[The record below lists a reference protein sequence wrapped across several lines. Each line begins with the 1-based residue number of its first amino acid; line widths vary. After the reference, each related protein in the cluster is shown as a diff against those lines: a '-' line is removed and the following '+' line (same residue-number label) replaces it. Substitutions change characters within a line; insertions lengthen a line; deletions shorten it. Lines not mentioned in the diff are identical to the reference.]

1 MPKGRSLLQRN
12 EAPMKILITGGK
24 GQLGTDCAQILADRH
39 DILAIDLDELDI
51 TSRLD
56 VEKVVQGFCPDI
68 ILNCAAYTQVDACE
82 TEKALAWKV
91 NVNGPKNLALSAI
104 DCHAQLI
111 HVSTDYVF
119 DGTRPVPQPYREDD
133 ETGPISYYGKTKLE
147 GEIAVKETTPNHMIV
162 RTAWLYGMNGS
173 NILKTFL
180 KLALKYPEKEIKVVN
195 DQFGSP
201 TWSYRLALQIA
212 QLIEAKGTGVYHA
225 TSEGYCTWYDLAQY
239 FLQEMDVPHLVVP
252 CSTEEYPTP
261 ATRPKNS
268 ILENG
273 RVKDQGINIMPFWED
288 DIHHFVTRFKT
299 ALVAEI
305 ERQVKT

>member
-1 MPKGRSLLQRN
+1 V
-12 EAPMKILITGGK
+12 KILITGGK
-24 GQLGTDCAQILADRH
+24 GQLGTDCAQVLGDRH

-51 TSRLD
+51 TDQSD
-56 VEKVVQGFCPDI
+56 VKKTVQRFSPNI

-91 NVNGPKNLALSAI
+91 NVNGPKNLALSAK
-104 DCHAQLI
+104 DCHAQMI

-119 DGTRPVPQPYREDD
+119 DGTREAPRPYREDD
-133 ETGPISYYGKTKLE
+133 EPGPISYYGRTKLE
-147 GEIAVKETTPNHMIV
+147 GEIAVKEITSNHMIV
-162 RTAWLYGMNGS
+162 RTAWLYGLNGS

-180 KLALKYPEKEIKVVN
+180 RLALKNPDKEMKVVN

-212 QLIEAKGTGVYHA
+212 QLIEAKGQGIYHV
-225 TSEGYCTWYDLAQY
+225 TSEGYCTWYELAQY
-239 FLQEMDVPHLVVP
+239 FLQEMNVPHRVIP

-268 ILENG
+268 ILENS
-273 RVKDQGINIMPFWED
+273 RLKEQGIHLMPFWQD
-288 DIHHFVTRFKT
+288 DVHHFVARFRT

-305 ERQVKT
+305 ERQVKP